1 MAQVAYDLERF
12 APARAV
18 RPRVRVAK
26 QAKKERTARVAQI
39 WKMLR
44 ALLGVLVLVF
54 LVSAVLYTQAAVT
67 EVTTQ
72 IADKKQELKEEE
84 ALNTYLSFELDNKT
98 SLKSIEETAGDMGLS
113 KVENSQIS
121 YFRVEDGNSIQVK
134 EGLFASI
141 LRNTK
146 NGLLSI
152 VDYFV
157 A

>member
-12 APARAV
+12 APARAA

-44 ALLGVLVLVF
+44 VLLGVLVLVF

-152 VDYFV
+152 VDYF
-157 A
+157 AA